1 VAWESN
7 WTTDINKQALQ
18 KVSDRLRVG
27 GESDKTYRLEFK
39 RGNVW
44 QPVAE
49 VPKQVSYYS
58 APFPANP
65 YAATQAISQALA
77 GYVPEWERTTPYYY
91 EYQVQRNKS
100 SPGTFEQLYG
110 FNQQPAQLAGGQQAY
125 MPVWEQAS
133 WMPEQD
139 RQAFIQQR
147 AQALQQALKSTS
159 PTVAGTETANLNL
172 LSQLAT
178 NRRQAFTDTLAQLA
192 REALLREIQQ
202 RLMMSAS
209 L

>member
-7 WTTDINKQALQ
+7 YWIADVNKQALQ

-27 GESDKTYRLEFK
+27 GEGDKTYRMEFR
-39 RGNVW
+39 RGSVW

-49 VPKQVSYYS
+49 APKQVSYR
-58 APFPANP
+58 APFAVNP
-65 YAATQAISQALA
+65 NTATQAISQALA
-77 GYVPEWERTTPYYY
+77 GYIPEWERTTPYYY
-91 EYQVQRNKS
+91 EYQVQRNKN
-100 SPGTFEQLYG
+100 SPGMFEQLYG
-110 FNQQPAQLAGGQQAY
+110 FNQQPAQLTGEQRAY

-147 AQALQQALKSTS
+147 AQALQQALKNAN
-159 PTVAGTETANLNL
+159 PAVADTETANLNL
-172 LSQLAT
+172 LSQFAAS
-178 NRRQAFTDTLAQLA
+178 RRQAFTDTLTQLA
-192 REALLREIQQ
+192 KKVLLSEILQ
-202 RLMMSAS
+202 RLMTSAS